1 VSGRPA
7 YTRDC
12 SKPDGP
18 NGFSAL
24 WLIAFVTKLSG
35 RDGNAE
41 ATEPRDFSIKT
52 PENSISRRISA
63 SYSASRM
70 AEEEYDEAQDADSE
84 GSSGSSELFEFDVYE
99 REGYDKII
107 QTVAGA
113 EQG

>member
-1 VSGRPA
+1 
-7 YTRDC
+7 
-12 SKPDGP
+12 
-18 NGFSAL
+18 
-24 WLIAFVTKLSG
+24 
-35 RDGNAE
+35 
-41 ATEPRDFSIKT
+41 
-52 PENSISRRISA
+52 
-63 SYSASRM
+63 M